1 MYPRQWLQQTS
12 DWIKQAMPGYCSF
25 CLAPALAGV
34 GWCGACLQELPWN
47 TRACQQCGEPIAHNT
62 SLCGH
67 CLMDPP
73 AFSFTQVGLVYQGG
87 IKDLIHDFK
96 FHASPRAGIL
106 LSELMLLTPPSALG
120 DAFLSVPMFPARAR
134 KRGFNQ
140 SSWLAQRLSQ
150 QLEIPLHPARRVND
164 APSQRT
170 LNRQQRAANLAGA
183 FVFDTTPPAHVII
196 IDDVITTGSTGHALA
211 QAALKAGASRVDLW
225 AAARTPLGKD

>member
-12 DWIKQAMPGYCSF
+12 DWIKQAMPCYCSV

-106 LSELMLLTPPSALG
+106 LSELMLPWETPFYRCPCIQLVHANEGLT
-120 DAFLSVPMFPARAR
+120 
-134 KRGFNQ
+134 NQ
-140 SSWLAQRLSQ
+140 
-150 QLEIPLHPARRVND
+150 V
-164 APSQRT
+164 
-170 LNRQQRAANLAGA
+170 G
-183 FVFDTTPPAHVII
+183 
-196 IDDVITTGSTGHALA
+196 
-211 QAALKAGASRVDLW
+211 
-225 AAARTPLGKD
+225 